1 MPISVFGKDGY
12 WSAARIRTDRA
23 SSYGKPNS
31 TLLENAIA
39 SITGCFMAR
48 RFRLICLTMFA
59 GALFAGSADV
69 LSRPLQDS
77 NSLTPIVE
85 AAPTLAPFQH
95 VRFCLRYPADCKA
108 NPTENERIDLNAET
122 SELLKRVNHSVN
134 MSIIPTHKRAMA
146 KILGMVGRSPRTLE
160 TATITPSPSG
170 TRCLRAVYPRKPC
183 GCRWS
188 RPHPELGISFLSLSR
203 RRVPS

>member
-1 MPISVFGKDGY
+1 MPISVFGC
-12 WSAARIRTDRA
+12 WSVARIGADRA
-23 SSYGKPNS
+23 FSYRKPNS

-48 RFRLICLTMFA
+48 RFRLICLTMLA

-95 VRFCLRYPADCKA
+95 VRFCLRYPSDCKA

-134 MSIIPTHKRAMA
+134 ISIIPMPKSYGPNLGDGWTIAPEMRLQRLRRHQAARA
-146 KILGMVGRSPRTLE
+146 P
-160 TATITPSPSG
+160 
-170 TRCLRAVYPRKPC
+170 
-183 GCRWS
+183 
-188 RPHPELGISFLSLSR
+188 
-203 RRVPS
+203 